1 MGNQVFLVLEGLID
15 KDVERQRLEKEIGRV
30 RKMCEGAQV
39 RLADPNFVDKAPT
52 EVVEK
57 EKEKYSGLLKNLEKL
72 EKNLVALNN

>member
-1 MGNQVFLVLEGLID
+1 VFLVLEGLID

-30 RKMCEGAQV
+30 TKLCESTQA
-39 RLADPNFVDKAPT
+39 RLAGVNFVGKAPP

-72 EKNLVALNN
+72 EKNLAVLQ